1 MLRIFSL
8 VFFLSVSF
16 AAGAAPMPS
25 YSEMYV
31 YDNQDCYEIDQTDKQ
46 EVKIADPFKVI
57 NKQIFYF
64 NNMIDMIILMPF
76 NQIYITAVPKMGR
89 KYVANFMSNI
99 AEPLN
104 ILNSIFQGNFAQAK
118 ISFGRF
124 ATNTLMGFGGIVD
137 VASKLNLKYRSEDF
151 GQTMASYKMPSG
163 PYLVAPLMGPTNVRD
178 LSGKIVDY
186 FLDPFNY
193 LLKRKERYAVDVVWI
208 LQKRSDG
215 DSVIKMVRQ
224 SLDPYETAK
233 QMYIQ
238 YRKNQIDSN

>member
-8 VFFLSVSF
+8 MLFLAVSLP
-16 AAGAAPMPS
+16 ANGAPTPS

-31 YDNQDCYEIDQTDKQ
+31 YDNQDCYAPDQEDQ
-46 EVKIADPFKVI
+46 PEVKIADPFKVI

-64 NNMIDMIILMPF
+64 NNMIDLIILTPF
-76 NQIYITAVPKMGR
+76 NQIYVTAVPKRGR
-89 KYVANFMSNI
+89 KYVASFISNL

-104 ILNSIFQGNFAQAK
+104 ILNSIFQGNFAQAR

-124 ATNTLMGFGGIVD
+124 TTNTLMGFCGIID
-137 VASKLNLKYRSEDF
+137 VASRFNLKYRGEDF
-151 GQTMASYKMPSG
+151 GQTMAKYKIPSG
-163 PYLVAPLMGPTNVRD
+163 PYLVAPLMGPTSARD

-186 FLDPFNY
+186 FLDPVNY
-193 LLKRKERYAVDVVWI
+193 LLKTKERYAVDIVWI
-208 LQKRSDG
+208 LQKRSDN